1 MKAATLVNCGEMGA
15 ARVLTPFVYGLSGHR
30 PLGNDR
36 ITSNMPV
43 EIRLLRIGDDT
54 TLTRVAPDVFDG
66 PVDSCWTAEFLA
78 DARHHLVVALDAECV
93 VGMASAVHYVHPDK
107 PADLWVNEV
116 GVAATHRGQGIA
128 RRLVDALLEHGR
140 TLGCREAWVL
150 TEETNSIARRLYS
163 GAGGV
168 ESQALMYTFQLDTD
182 GST

>member
-1 MKAATLVNCGEMGA
+1 
-15 ARVLTPFVYGLSGHR
+15 
-30 PLGNDR
+30 
-36 ITSNMPV
+36 
-43 EIRLLRIGDDT
+43 
-54 TLTRVAPDVFDG
+54 
-66 PVDSCWTAEFLA
+66 
-78 DARHHLVVALDAECV
+78 
-93 VGMASAVHYVHPDK
+93 MASAVHYVHPDK

-168 ESQALMYTFQLDTD
+168 ESPALMYTFQLDTD